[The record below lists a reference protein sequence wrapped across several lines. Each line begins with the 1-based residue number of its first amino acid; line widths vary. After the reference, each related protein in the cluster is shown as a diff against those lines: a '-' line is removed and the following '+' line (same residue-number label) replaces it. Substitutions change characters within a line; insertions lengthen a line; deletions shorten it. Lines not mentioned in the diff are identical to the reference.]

1 MELAATRSQRSSE
14 VKLLLSAKKSALI
27 LSVTLTA
34 LATSVL
40 IGWAFNI
47 PFLKSVL
54 PGLATMKPNTAIS
67 FLFTGLG
74 LWRLQNAT
82 TTRQKRF
89 AQVCSIII
97 VLIGLLT
104 LGEYVFG
111 WTLGI
116 DQFLFIDTAVPT
128 TETLRMSEAIA
139 IGLTL
144 LGCSLFLLISNRHH
158 RIVQILALLV
168 LGIGLL
174 AFAGYLFNVIV
185 LYKVFLFHSFALHT
199 ALAFCA
205 AALAILLTSA
215 HEGFI
220 AEISHQH
227 LGGVMARR
235 LLPIVVFIPLVLGW
249 LRLQGQYLGYYDTE
263 FGLALFAIGSV
274 IILTIVVWW
283 TARSLNWID
292 AQNQLAN
299 VQLAQYG
306 KRMEI
311 LHHIDRGI
319 IASRAMPELA
329 QSTFKELRIL
339 IPCERISLK
348 MIDDTHQ
355 ELVTYAAAADHDLIK
370 VNRIA
375 FQPHMLEGFDEQ
387 NTRLIA
393 DLRLEKEH
401 VPLANEYLEQGFL
414 TLFQV
419 LLVQDNS
426 PQGIITLSSTIPN
439 FFTAEHR
446 EIAKEVADQL
456 AIAIN
461 QLRLSEALQRAHDQL
476 EQRVIERTAQLN
488 ATKEQVET
496 ILNNTQDAILLTNV
510 DLGIQQANPAFEKL
524 FAQKFDKHNPV
535 SLLDVVHAD
544 DVLQITRSVKTAL
557 AGHNINTFEVRAR
570 RNDGSFF
577 DAELSI
583 GHVEGDGLVSNIH
596 DITARKIYDRQLRY
610 HAAIQNSVADAVIVT
625 DLEFRIQSWNKAAER
640 IYGWRAGEV
649 IGKPVRDVLQTGYTT
664 QQTTDEVKRVFIERG
679 HWSGEVSQL
688 RQDGTRIHILTSS
701 VLFKD
706 EKGLPIGVLAVNHD
720 ITERKQAE
728 ETLQTALEHEKELG
742 DMKTRF
748 ISVASHEFRTPLTAI
763 LMTSESVKSYRH
775 KMSDEEIDHK
785 LDKIHQ
791 QVMHMTAILEDVLQS
806 ARMQDDYIDFQP
818 APDNLETVCSEIVEE
833 FAQRQENEGRIQ
845 YFSHT
850 TDPIIS
856 FDSRLMRQIMINLV
870 SNALK
875 YSPAEKPI
883 EVKLVQET
891 EAFRL
896 QVRDQGIG
904 IPQKDLKHIFEP
916 FHRATNVGKI
926 SGTGLGMSITKKA
939 VELHGGTISVS
950 SEAGQGTTF
959 TVIIPIKVA

>member
-1 MELAATRSQRSSE
+1 MELAANSSSD
-14 VKLLLSAKKSALI
+14 VKVLLSTKKLAQILSAALI
-27 LSVTLTA
+27 A
-34 LATSVL
+34 IGASVL
-40 IGWAFNI
+40 IGWTFNI
-47 PFLKSVL
+47 PFLKSIL
-54 PGLATMKPNTAIS
+54 PSFASMKPNTAFS
-67 FLFTGLG
+67 FLCTGLT
-74 LWRLQNAT
+74 LLRLQSLRT
-82 TTRQKRF
+82 HRQKLF
-89 AQVCSIII
+89 AQLGSLLII
-97 VLIGLLT
+97 LIGLLT
-104 LGEYVFG
+104 LSEYLFG
-111 WTLGI
+111 WSLGI
-116 DQFLFIDTAVPT
+116 DQVLFADAGSTAAFPG
-128 TETLRMSEAIA
+128 RMSEATA
-139 IGLTL
+139 VGFTL
-144 LGCSLFLLISNRHH
+144 LGEALFLVTFNRSY
-158 RIVQILALLV
+158 RIVQMLALGV

-174 AFAGYLFNVIV
+174 TLTGYLFNVSA
-185 LYKVFLFHSFALHT
+185 LHHMFLFSDIAFQT
-199 ALAFCA
+199 GLAFSI
-205 AALAILLTSA
+205 AALALLLTCM
-215 HEGFI
+215 HKGFI
-220 AEISHQH
+220 AEIGQRY

-235 LLPIVVFIPLVLGW
+235 LLPMVIFIPLLLGW

-263 FGLALFAIGSV
+263 FGLALFAISN
-274 IILTIVVWW
+274 IIVLSIIVWW
-283 TARSLNWID
+283 TARALNRVDWH
-292 AQNQLAN
+292 NQLAN
-299 VQLAQYG
+299 TQLKQYAQ
-306 KRMEI
+306 RMDI
-311 LHHIDRGI
+311 LHQIDRGI
-319 IASRAMPELA
+319 IASRAIAELA
-329 QSTFKELRIL
+329 QSTFKELRVL

-355 ELVTYAAAADHDLIK
+355 EWVTYAAAADHDSIK
-370 VNRIA
+370 VNRA
-375 FQPHMLEGFDEQ
+375 VFQPQMLEGFDEQ

-393 DLRLEKEH
+393 DLRLEKDR

-419 LLVQDNS
+419 LLVQDGE
-426 PQGIITLSSTIPN
+426 PQGIITLSSKVSN
-439 FFTAEHR
+439 FFTTEHR
-446 EIAKEVADQL
+446 EIAKEVSDQL
-456 AIAIN
+456 AIAVK
-461 QLRLSEALQRAHDQL
+461 QLRLSEALQQAHDRL
-476 EQRVIERTAQLN
+476 EQRVIERTTQLN

-510 DLGIQQANPAFEKL
+510 DLSIQQANPAFEKL

-544 DVLQITRSVKTAL
+544 DAPHIARSVETAL
-557 AGHNINTFEVRAR
+557 AGHNINTLEVRGR
-570 RNDGSFF
+570 RKDGSFF

-640 IYGWRAGEV
+640 IYGWRAEEV
-649 IGKPVRDVLQTGYTT
+649 IGKSVRDVLQTGYTT
-664 QQTTDEVKRVFIERG
+664 HQTTDEVKRVFIEKG
-679 HWSGEVSQL
+679 HWSGEVSQQ

-720 ITERKQAE
+720 ISERKQAE
-728 ETLQTALEHEKELG
+728 EALQTALEHEKEVG

-763 LMTSESVKSYRH
+763 LMTSESVKNYRH
-775 KMSDEEIDHK
+775 KLSDEQIDQK
-785 LDKIHQ
+785 LDKIQQ
-791 QVMHMTAILEDVLQS
+791 QVTHMTSILEDVLQS
-806 ARMQDDYIDFQP
+806 ARMQDDYVDFRP

-850 TDPIIS
+850 PAPIVL